1 MTRIAIPG
9 SQWDVPGE
17 VQERLKRI
25 DPALHLRRMRMAYV
39 DQGANGA
46 QSGMNGPGDTHFTE
60 VWHVCMTW
68 PENDARRSRVQ
79 SGEISDDNAF
89 DLLGTI
95 PADCD
100 LHAIGGY
107 VEASIRRASTPRH
120 VLDGVAAWNED
131 QSLRNVSGALEAGEE
146 TIDRIVSARR
156 RGRSR
161 TD

>member
-17 VQERLKRI
+17 VQERLKAI
-25 DPALHLRRMRMAYV
+25 DPALHLRRMRMNYV

-46 QSGMNGPGDTHFTE
+46 SYGLNGPGDTHNSD

-68 PENDARRSRVQ
+68 PETDRRWSRVQ
-79 SGEISDDNAF
+79 SGEIDKENAF

-95 PADCD
+95 PADCPLSD
-100 LHAIGGY
+100 VGGY
-107 VEASIRRASTPRH
+107 VENAIRRASTPRH
-120 VLDGVAAWNED
+120 VLEGVAAWNED
-131 QSLRNVSGALEAGEE
+131 QSLRNAASSLEAGEE

-156 RGRSR
+156 RGRTR